1 MDEVKVRMN
10 VRKTA
15 IGIVTSLWL
24 AAYPAMAQIVLLQ
37 KSDSTFNAAEVK
49 PKTFKGFDVDTS
61 RVNVVYVGMQLSQDV
76 VGSTANDPEIT
87 SALASSSY
95 YRQRV
100 DMVFSSALPEHTNV
114 YATLSFINPDGGSNV
129 GKIFFTNMEVE
140 HYFMNHTKIRIGR
153 LANQV
158 SESQFFGRI
167 ALEESSAHYYGRTVY
182 INDAI
187 EFDGNLRHKGGPVY
201 FIGMK
206 PRFKPFNIKGFYAG
220 FHQPFNNG
228 LQTHAIVSL
237 NRQFEEDMQKYI
249 PTFEGKDVYGS
260 YEAEVAYKKPTSTI
274 FLNVGGNIG
283 YRGLLPH
290 VSGSMDFMQQFNPVV
305 TRKGDSFKETFM
317 GSVGLHLFPSKMSS
331 GWNFLPML
339 GVEAELQG
347 ALTNRFTTLNVCGIC
362 RFSLTRRVVLT
373 YNCTPQ
379 FIWQDFNPSKPSY
392 VGGVVNF
399 LRLSVVVG
407 KVGRLYM

>member
-1 MDEVKVRMN
+1 M
-10 VRKTA
+10 
-15 IGIVTSLWL
+15 SLS
-24 AAYPAMAQIVLLQ
+24 AAAQEITLSL
-37 KSDSTFNAAEVK
+37 KSDSTFNAAEVVL
-49 PKTFKGFDVDTS
+49 KTFKGFDVDTS
-61 RVNVVYVGMQLSQDV
+61 RVNVVNVGMQLSQDV
-76 VGSTANDPEIT
+76 VGSVANDDDIL
-87 SALASSSY
+87 SSLASSSY

-114 YATLSFINPDGGSNV
+114 YATLSFINPDGGANV

-140 HYFMNHTKIRIGR
+140 HYFLNHTKIRIGR

-182 INDAI
+182 INDAL

-201 FIGMK
+201 FMGVK

-228 LQTHAIVSL
+228 LQTHVIVSL
-237 NRQFEEDMQKYI
+237 NRQFEDDMQKYI

-260 YEAEVAYKKPTSTI
+260 YEAEVAYKNPATTVY
-274 FLNVGGNIG
+274 LNVGGNIG

-290 VSGSMDFMQQFNPVV
+290 VSGTMDFMQQLNPVV
-305 TRKGDSFKETFM
+305 TRKGDSFRETFM
-317 GSVGLHLFPSKMSS
+317 GSVGLHLHPSKMSR
-331 GWNFLPML
+331 GWKFLPL
-339 GVEAELQG
+339 VGVEAELQG
-347 ALTNRFTTLNVCGIC
+347 ALTDRFTSLIVCGIC

-392 VGGVVNF
+392 MGGVVNF

-407 KVGRLYM
+407 RVGRLYL

>member
-1 MDEVKVRMN
+1 MRRIVISILFGWMGLVLPALAQEITLSLKV
-10 VRKTA
+10 
-15 IGIVTSLWL
+15 
-24 AAYPAMAQIVLLQ
+24 
-37 KSDSTFNAAEVK
+37 DSTFNAAEIK
-49 PKTFKGFDVDTS
+49 EKTFKGFDVDTS
-61 RVNVVYVGMQLSQDV
+61 QVNVVNIGMQLSLDV
-76 VGSTANDPEIT
+76 VDSKANDPGIT
-87 SALASSSY
+87 SSLTNSSY
-95 YRQRV
+95 FRQRL

-114 YATLSFINPDGGSNV
+114 YATLSFINPEGDANV

-153 LANQV
+153 LVNQV

-187 EFDGNLRHKGGPVY
+187 EFDGNLRHKGGPVF

-206 PRFKPFNIKGFYAG
+206 PRFKPFNLKGVYAG
-220 FHQPFNNG
+220 FHQPFKNG

-237 NRQFEEDMQKYI
+237 NRQFESDMQKYI
-249 PTFEGKDVYGS
+249 PTFEGKDVYGA
-260 YEAEVAYKKPTSTI
+260 YEAEVAYKKPTATVY
-274 FLNVGGNIG
+274 LNVGGNIG
-283 YRGLLPH
+283 YQGLLPH
-290 VSGSMDFMQQFNPVV
+290 VSGSMDFMQQLKPVI

-317 GSVGLHLFPSKMSS
+317 GSVGLHLHPSKMSP
-331 GWNFLPML
+331 GWKFLPL
-339 GVEAELQG
+339 VCLEAELQG
-347 ALTNRFTTLNVCGIC
+347 ALTNRFTTLNIFGIC

-379 FIWQDFNPSKPSY
+379 FIWQKFNPSKPNY
-392 VGGVVNF
+392 MGGVVNF